1 MPLDATDITA
11 TVAVANSDFRFM
23 YVCIYV
29 CIYAY
34 YTHIHTYIHIIFS
47 HDRNRSTHKH
57 SPSNLHVAHN
67 TSTDAEYVSSIFI
80 GNEQIGGSFLQFDG
94 ADRSCSKFSTLL
106 DDLAVPSGVQVRSE

>member
-1 MPLDATDITA
+1 
-11 TVAVANSDFRFM
+11 M
-23 YVCIYV
+23 YVFTYV
-29 CIYAY
+29 YMHI
-34 YTHIHTYIHIIFS
+34 IHTYIHTYILYS